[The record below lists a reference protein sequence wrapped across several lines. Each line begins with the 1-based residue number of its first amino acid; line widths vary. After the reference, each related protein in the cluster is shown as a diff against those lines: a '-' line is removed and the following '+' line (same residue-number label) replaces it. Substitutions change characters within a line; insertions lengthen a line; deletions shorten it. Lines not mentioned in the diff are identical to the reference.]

1 MIRARISI
9 ALDRL
14 ADRAVSALVGSPI
27 RVAINSAALVA
38 LLAAG
43 VGWDVALVLVLA
55 GNAAVAIWWAVHLAI
70 TRRPW

>member
-1 MIRARISI
+1 MIRARIETV
-9 ALDRL
+9 LDRL
-14 ADRAVSALVGSPI
+14 ADRAVAALIGSPV

-43 VGWDVALVLVLA
+43 VGWDIALVLVLA